1 MKRILPLLALT
12 MALGPL
18 APGLIAPARAA
29 DVIYPR
35 GSHVGLV
42 PLDGLKKAQSFPGF
56 EDSDAGVKVL
66 VTELPPA
73 AFTTVETQLKSGQPS
88 ADAAKPE
95 SFDTAAG
102 KSYLSHEAATDAGG
116 KVDRYALLVAGADM
130 SGYVVVQVPEKAA
143 ATYSGDAIRKML
155 ATTTLRADVPVDEQ
169 LAVLPFK
176 VTNLADFKKVRIIP
190 PGAAVTLSD
199 GNDNVLDLGGPPYV
213 VVSLAP
219 ITAQTNEDRDRI
231 ARDLVNTLPG
241 LKNVRITNAEPMRI
255 SGTPGFEI
263 RLDATTAKDDKDISL
278 VQWLRFG
285 STATLRIVGGA
296 TKADWAAA
304 FPRFRAV
311 RDGIDPQQ

>member
-1 MKRILPLLALT
+1 MKRIFSFLALT
-12 MALGPL
+12 IALGWITL
-18 APGLIAPARAA
+18 GLIAPVRAA
-29 DVIYPR
+29 DVVYPR

-42 PLDGLKKAQSFPGF
+42 PLDGLKAAQNFPGF
-56 EDSDAGVKVL
+56 EDTDAGVKVL
-66 VTELPPA
+66 VTELPAA
-73 AFTTVETQLKSGQPS
+73 AFTTVETQLKNPQQP
-88 ADAAKPE
+88 ADAPKPE

-102 KSYLSHEAATDAGG
+102 KSYLNHETATDGG
-116 KVDRYALLVAGADM
+116 AKVDRFALLVAGADM

-143 ATYSGDAIRKML
+143 TTYSGDAIRKML
-155 ATTTLRADVPVDEQ
+155 ATTTMRADVPVQEQ

-199 GNDNVLDLGGPPYV
+199 ANDNVLDLGGPPYI

-219 ITAQTNEDRDRI
+219 ISATTDDDRARI

-241 LKNVRITNAEPMRI
+241 LKNVQITNAEPMRI

-263 RLDATTAKDDKDISL
+263 RLDATTAKDDKPISL

-285 STATLRIVGGA
+285 SNATLRMVGGA
-296 TKADWAAA
+296 AKTDWAAA

>member
-12 MALGPL
+12 IALGPITF
-18 APGLIAPARAA
+18 GLIAPARAA
-29 DVIYPR
+29 DVIYPQ
-35 GSHVGLV
+35 GSHVGLA
-42 PLDGLKKAQSFPGF
+42 PLDGLKKAQNFPGF

-66 VTELPPA
+66 VAELPAA
-73 AFTTVETQLKSGQPS
+73 AFATVENQLKSAQQS
-88 ADAAKPE
+88 ADAPKPE

-102 KSYLSHEAATDAGG
+102 KSYLNHEAATDAGG
-116 KVDRYALLVAGADM
+116 KVDRYALLVAGTDL
-130 SGYVVVQVPEKAA
+130 SGYIVVQVPEKAA
-143 ATYSGDAIRKML
+143 ATYSSDAIRKML
-155 ATTTLRADVPVDEQ
+155 ATTTMRPDVPAEEQ

-176 VTNLADFKKVRIIP
+176 ITNLADFKKVRLIP

-199 GNDNVLDLGGPPYV
+199 ANDSVLDLGGPPYV

-231 ARDLVNTLPG
+231 SRDLVNTLPG
-241 LKNVRITNAEPMRI
+241 LKDVRITNAEPMRI
-255 SGTPGFEI
+255 SGSPGYEI
-263 RLDATTAKDDKDISL
+263 RLDATTAKDDKPVSL

-285 STATLRIVGGA
+285 SSATLRIVGGA
-296 TKADWAAA
+296 PRADWATA

>member
-1 MKRILPLLALT
+1 MKRILPFLVLSI
-12 MALGPL
+12 ALGPITL
-18 APGLIAPARAA
+18 GLIAPVRAA
-29 DVIYPR
+29 DVIYPK

-42 PLDGLKKAQSFPGF
+42 PLDGLKTAQTFPGF
-56 EDSDAGVKVL
+56 EDTDAGVKVL
-66 VTELPPA
+66 VTELPAA
-73 AFTTVETQLKSGQPS
+73 AFTTVESQLKNAQQP
-88 ADAAKPE
+88 ADAPKPE

-102 KSYLSHEAATDAGG
+102 KSYLNHETATESGA
-116 KVDRYALLVAGADM
+116 KVDRFALLVAGTEM

-143 ATYSGDAIRKML
+143 ATYSDDAIRKML
-155 ATTTLRADVPVDEQ
+155 ATTTMRADVPVQEQ

-199 GNDNVLDLGGPPYV
+199 ADDNVLDLGGPPYI

-219 ITAQTNEDRDRI
+219 ISAITDDDRARI

-285 STATLRIVGGA
+285 SNATLRMVGGA
-296 TKADWAAA
+296 TKTDWAAA

>member
-1 MKRILPLLALT
+1 MKRIFPVLALIL
-12 MALGPL
+12 ALGPIAVDL
-18 APGLIAPARAA
+18 SAPAHAA
-29 DVIYPR
+29 DVVYPK

-42 PLDGLKKAQSFPGF
+42 PLDGLKAAPNFPGF
-56 EDSDAGVKVL
+56 EDTDAGVKVL
-66 VTELPPA
+66 VTELPAA
-73 AFTTVETQLKSGQPS
+73 AFTTVESQLKNTQQG
-88 ADAAKPE
+88 ADAPKPE

-102 KSYLSHEAATDAGG
+102 KSYLNHETATDVSG
-116 KVDRYALLVAGADM
+116 KVDRFALLVAGTDM

-143 ATYSGDAIRKML
+143 ATYSSDAIRKML
-155 ATTTLRADVPVDEQ
+155 ATTAMRADVPVQEQ

-199 GNDNVLDLGGPPYV
+199 SGDNVLDLAGPPYV

-219 ITAQTNEDRDRI
+219 ISAGTDEDRARI

-241 LKNVRITNAEPMRI
+241 LKNIHITNAEPMRI
-255 SGTPGFEI
+255 SGSPGFEI
-263 RLDATTAKDDKDISL
+263 RLDAATAKDDKAVSL

-285 STATLRIVGGA
+285 SDATLRIVGGA
-296 TKADWAAA
+296 TKGDWAAA

-311 RDGIDPQQ
+311 RDGVDPRQ